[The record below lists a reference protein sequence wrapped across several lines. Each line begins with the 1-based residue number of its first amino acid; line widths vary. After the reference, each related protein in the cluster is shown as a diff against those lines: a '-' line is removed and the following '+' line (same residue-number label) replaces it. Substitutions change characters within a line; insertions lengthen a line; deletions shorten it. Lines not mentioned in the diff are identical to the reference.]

1 MYRHRASG
9 GTWQKQQRGRTPEIR
24 KKTLHPKAHI
34 YVKDTEIEIE
44 TQMRDQGGE
53 QSACTYTGN

>member
-1 MYRHRASG
+1 MYRHQASG

-34 YVKDTEIEIE
+34 SVKDTETEIE
-44 TQMRDQGGE
+44 TQTRDHGGG
-53 QSACTYTGN
+53 QSARTDTGN